1 MNKIG
6 TVLTDIHSARLHP
19 LVPQELSCSLLKKG
33 MTKALAVKSGTTSS
47 LGVYAIAKKVDIK
60 FSLFGMQASDTW
72 QRYIALWNHDY
83 DTKSDSMELVEN
95 EKFISYDIAFP
106 MYEKLARHHTNP
118 EGSNL
123 HDRMDL
129 YRLHAEQHIRQLYD
143 GTAEKP
149 DHIIHVTSTGFIDPN
164 PVSTV
169 MSAKKWHDIDIT
181 NFYHHACNAP
191 IPAIRTAN
199 ALLSASLAGGSE
211 KPKQRIDLVSS
222 EMFSLHMRLADD
234 RPLNVNLMSTFSDS
248 FLRYS
253 VIPYED
259 MLEKRMGGLKILAF
273 RNMTFPD
280 TSSLAI
286 WRASDPCF
294 YFDLKLLDYLKLIKT
309 QVRHF
314 VDTFYAEIGMDFR
327 SVKDLTCFVIQG
339 SSQMTLKQIAEELE
353 LSENQISLSKETLLE
368 NGYLSSGAIPF
379 MCKKVIEDSRI
390 PSGTKVFCLGYAQ
403 GITMS
408 GMLLEKV

>member
-1 MNKIG
+1 MSKIE

-19 LVPQELSCSLLKKG
+19 LVPQELSCNLLKKG

-60 FSLFGMQASDTW
+60 FSLFGMQASDTR
-72 QRYIALWNHDY
+72 QRYMALWNHDY
-83 DTKSDSMELVEN
+83 DLESDSRGLVEN
-95 EKFISYDIAFP
+95 GKFISYDIAFP
-106 MYEKLARHHTNP
+106 MYEQLARHHTNP

-129 YRLHAEQHIRQLYD
+129 YRLHAEQHIRQLY
-143 GTAEKP
+143 EQNNEIP
-149 DHIIHVTSTGFIDPN
+149 DNIIFISSTGYIDPN

-169 MSAKKWHDIDIT
+169 MSAKQWHDIDIT

-191 IPAIRTAN
+191 IPAIRMAN
-199 ALLSASLAGGSE
+199 ALLTTSLAGGCE
-211 KPKQRIDLVSS
+211 KPKKRIDMVSS

-234 RPLNVNLMSTFSDS
+234 RTLNVGLISTYSDS

-253 VIPYED
+253 IRSYQDVLD
-259 MLEKRMGGLKILAF
+259 NRMGGLKILAF
-273 RNMTFPD
+273 RNMTFPN
-280 TSSLAI
+280 TSAI
-286 WRASDPCF
+286 AMWSISDPCF

-314 VDTFYAEIGMDFR
+314 VDSFYAENGMDFR
-327 SVKDLTCFVIQG
+327 SEKDHTSFVIQG
-339 SSQMTLKQIAEELE
+339 SSQLTLKQIAEELE
-353 LSENQISLSKETLLE
+353 LSENQISLSRETLLE

-379 MCKKVIEDSRI
+379 MCKRVIEEEKI